1 MTTVALIPSYQPDVR
16 LVDLVSTLRS
26 CGVEGVVVDDGSG
39 DRYRTLFDAVR
50 RFATVIG
57 YGSNCGK
64 GHALKRGLA
73 YIQQHYPDD
82 TVVVTVDA
90 DGQHDPSD
98 VLLCAHEAQEAGDAL
113 VLGCRTF
120 DGPGVPWR
128 SRVGNTITRRAC
140 RIVSGLQVSDTQ
152 TGLRAFSARLIS
164 LLLAVGGERYEYE
177 MNVLLACPAHDV
189 PIREVPIRTIYEEGN
204 PTSHFRPVV
213 DSLLVYRGILLFAAS
228 SFACFLLDYAV
239 FALLGGLVAPWGSLG
254 IVVANVGAR
263 LASASVNFLINRS
276 LVFGSTEGLYVTA
289 VRYALLA
296 LGIVVAN
303 TLTMLLLT
311 ELLGVSA
318 LVAKPVVEVLF
329 FCVSWSGQRIAVFPG
344 GE

>member
-1 MTTVALIPSYQPDVR
+1 MTTVALIPSYQPDGR

-39 DRYRTLFDAVR
+39 ERYRTLFDAVR
-50 RFATVIG
+50 RSATVIG

-64 GHALKRGLA
+64 GHALKRGLS
-73 YIQQHYPDD
+73 YIQQHYPSDA
-82 TVVVTVDA
+82 VVVTVDA

-98 VLLCAHEAQEAGDAL
+98 VLLCAHEAQESRDAL
-113 VLGCRTF
+113 VLGCRSF
-120 DGPGVPWR
+120 DGPDVPWR
-128 SRVGNTITRRAC
+128 SRMGNRLTRRAC
-140 RIVSGLQVSDTQ
+140 RIVSGLRVSDTQ

-204 PTSHFRPVV
+204 PTSHFRPVA
-213 DSLLVYRGILLFAAS
+213 DSLLVYRKILLFAAS
-228 SFACFLLDYAV
+228 SLAGFLLDYAL
-239 FALLGGLVAPWGSLG
+239 FALLGTLTLAWGSLG
-254 IVVANVGAR
+254 VVVANVGAR
-263 LASASVNFLINRS
+263 LASASVNFLVNRN

-296 LGIVVAN
+296 LGIMVAN
-303 TLTMLLLT
+303 TLAMLLLT
-311 ELLGVSA
+311 ELVGVPA
-318 LVAKPVVEVLF
+318 IVAKPLVEALF
-329 FCVSWSGQRIAVFPG
+329 FCASWTAQRSVVFQG
-344 GE
+344 RE